1 MIETIIAELL
11 QFQTFTTYFRAANA
25 KIEEDEILEEDIV
38 DLPPQKG
45 PSSGHGHSHGGHG
58 HSHGGHGHSHGGHG
72 HSHGRFLI
80 FIEIN

>member
-1 MIETIIAELL
+1 ML
-11 QFQTFTTYFRAANA
+11 FQAFTPYFRSANA

-38 DLPPQKG
+38 DLPPQRG
-45 PSSGHGHSHGGHG
+45 PGHGHDAHG

-72 HSHGRFLI
+72 HSHGRFSI

>member
-1 MIETIIAELL
+1 ML
-11 QFQTFTTYFRAANA
+11 FQAFTNYFRAANA

-38 DLPPQKG
+38 DLPPQRG
-45 PSSGHGHSHGGHG
+45 PGPGHGHSHGGHG

-72 HSHGRFLI
+72 HSHGRFSI